1 MIRKK
6 TKHLWIIFLSIL
18 LAGAGIIAVYEKRA
32 ADGKAVKSG
41 AGMAEAERI
50 MELYHDIYERAA
62 EAETLNDVTVMRQ
75 IVERLGEHGFTAV
88 DGDNQVDM
96 ANAECAEEF
105 IRRQENGEKGS
116 LKVIRML
123 YADGFAIYDMETE
136 DGKVSIVR
144 GYYEYEDGRLKNG
157 SVDQYDT
164 DFWEYTEEGYLLFEG
179 RLFSDEMYAMELGE
193 MSEHAAL
200 RVKPLDE
207 KCRDLNRRYILP
219 VGYGRNNLF
228 LFDWNEKDF
237 EGIDFQDM
245 FDIFYP
251 KVYGKRN
258 PYAEKGIG
266 TGEMAH
272 VPEEEFEH
280 VIQSYFKIE
289 SGTLRTTAAY
299 FPEDESYGFQ
309 TRGMDELETPQIP
322 YPEVVRHVKNSDGTL
337 TLTVNAVYPD
347 KNLSKAYSHE
357 VTVRP
362 LPENGVQYVSNHI
375 IPSEN
380 NDAGSWHK
388 DRLAEAGT
396 PVLWVL
402 PQAEKCLLTEEEK
415 KELQAMA
422 LEAGEQVKDVY
433 RDIEVMEGASF
444 GSNIREFTE
453 EQRIEAAELLG
464 RAGFTSVTEDRNMEN
479 PEKLEEF
486 YSAYERKQNA
496 LETVV
501 RVNKDGLL
509 GIITFVYRNGSLQ
522 TYYVGVRWREGGIP
536 ELNDTSV
543 SDVEEINLTEKGYFI
558 YAYKIK
564 VEHAAL
570 RQYWRVKP
578 LSDELRKLTETYVSG
593 LSYVN
598 YNMLVKNWDAG
609 NVEEILR
616 PGLFDDLYR
625 MYTGESFQPENG
637 RIPAETFEKIM
648 TAYLPVSIEQLRTA
662 YEYEEA
668 GGSYLYERVSP
679 KAHPPFGEAVDYWEN
694 PDGTL
699 TLIVDGLWPD
709 YNSDCAFTNQITVRP
724 FSDGTFRY
732 LSNSIEQKE
741 LPLPP
746 AAGRSAGFSQAVLVQ
761 TADFRVLQG
770 KGRLRQGA

>member
-1 MIRKK
+1 MFRKRK
-6 TKHLWIIFLSIL
+6 VRLWIILLLIL
-18 LAGAGIIAVYEKRA
+18 LAGAGLAAVYVKRPE
-32 ADGKAVKSG
+32 DGNAVQNS

-50 MELYHDIYERAA
+50 AKLYRDIYE
-62 EAETLNDVTVMRQ
+62 EAEETDTLDDVTVMRR
-75 IVERLGEHGFTAV
+75 IIERLGEHGFTVV

-96 ANAECAEEF
+96 ANAEYAEEF
-105 IRRQENGEKGS
+105 IRQQEAGGEGS
-116 LKVIRML
+116 LKIIRML
-123 YADGFAIYDMETE
+123 YADGFAIYDMETA
-136 DGKVSIVR
+136 DGKVSVVR
-144 GYYEYEDGRLKNG
+144 SYYEYENGCLKNG
-157 SVDQYDT
+157 SVDRYDA
-164 DFWEYTEEGYLLFEG
+164 DFWEYTKEGYLLFEG

-251 KVYGKRN
+251 QVYGKRN

-266 TGEMAH
+266 TGETAY

-289 SGTLRTTAAY
+289 RDTLRKTAAY
-299 FPEDESYGFQ
+299 VQENKSYGFQ
-309 TRGMDELETPQIP
+309 TRGMDELETSEIP
-322 YPEVVRHVKNSDGTL
+322 FPEVTGYVKNSDGTL
-337 TLTVNAVYPD
+337 TLTVNAVYPE

-362 LPENGVQYVSNHI
+362 LPEDGVQYVSNRI
-375 IPSEN
+375 IPSEK
-380 NDAGSWHK
+380 NDTGSWHK

-396 PVLWVL
+396 QEAPVLWVL
-402 PQAEKCLLTEEEK
+402 PQAEKSLLTEEEK
-415 KELQAMA
+415 KELQALA

-433 RDIEVMEGASF
+433 RDIKVMDGASF
-444 GSNIREFTE
+444 GSNIREFTA
-453 EQRIEAAELLG
+453 EQRLEAAELLG
-464 RAGFTSVTEDRNMEN
+464 RAGFTSVTEDRNMEH

-486 YSAYERKQNA
+486 YSAYERKQDA
-496 LETVV
+496 LATVV

-509 GIITFVYRNGSLQ
+509 GVITFVYRNGSLQ

-570 RQYWRVKP
+570 RQYWRVEP
-578 LSDELRKLTETYVSG
+578 LSDELRSLTETYVSG

-609 NVEEILR
+609 NVEEILM
-616 PGLFDDLYR
+616 PGLFEDLYR
-625 MYTGESFQPENG
+625 MYTGESFRPENG

-648 TAYLPVSIEQLRTA
+648 TAYLPASIEQLRGA

-699 TLIVDGLWPD
+699 TLIVDGIWPD

-724 FSDGTFRY
+724 SPDGTFRY

-741 LPLPP
+741 LELPP
-746 AAGRSAGFSQAVLVQ
+746 IAGRSAG
-761 TADFRVLQG
+761 
-770 KGRLRQGA
+770 